1 MLPLSDCMVNVKRIN
16 LNFQPVRNN
25 KNRENTRQIKNNY
38 THKIIFTWFGNLP
51 MFTELQGFHYYRK
64 KYKSAATV
72 FPISQKHGNNTYNKT
87 LITKLR
93 FLHKTGPKNFPG
105 AAWAYWPKSLLHGLS
120 LSKSLIKNHAT
131 LFGSDRV
138 VKLD

>member
-1 MLPLSDCMVNVKRIN
+1 MLPLSDCMVNVKGIN

-64 KYKSAATV
+64 KYK
-72 FPISQKHGNNTYNKT
+72 K
-87 LITKLR
+87 
-93 FLHKTGPKNFPG
+93 KNP
-105 AAWAYWPKSLLHGLS
+105 L
-120 LSKSLIKNHAT
+120 
-131 LFGSDRV
+131 
-138 VKLD
+138 